1 MSNINY
7 NSKKTICC
15 ICALVVFCTLGA
27 HAGEPGQK
35 KTDIPKSKDLVRE
48 IRSLSESEIYRRAS
62 KNARDKLALEQ
73 YEKRGAETT
82 SLTKNIV
89 LSNPDNA
96 ALLYYQTFLLRPEPN
111 MATFRKIMDVLGGT
125 AEPDRQIRT
134 YLGRCL
140 TTSQLTEAA
149 SQIPQCTWGIWHP
162 DGYEPVLGNL
172 VSEVRQLEYILT
184 LDARTLAADGHYR
197 AALSRCL
204 TTRRLARHVGDYTTL
219 LYLLSMH
226 IDSGAQF
233 TIQHI
238 LCVMPPETNTLMWLR
253 GQLATVQGPRLS
265 FARAIQTDFEFILH
279 DMQTKTNILKEIKH
293 QLAENTEN
301 EQVEEKSKKLTDEE
315 LLRSA
320 REPYAHFLDSILRI
334 IDSDMTY
341 EQKSLE
347 IKVLTSKMIDEYGS
361 DPAAG
366 YVIDMSGAYAG
377 QILTWY
383 NLQVRHT
390 ALNNALN
397 AAIEIYLIYAKTGQI
412 PEKLPD
418 NLSKD
423 PYSSK
428 DFEYKITEDGFIL
441 RYRIKPV
448 NEREVRQYEFKVKSK
463 D

>member
-1 MSNINY
+1 VNQIAPAFRYVQFVGLIYRCGGAGLDAYLALATDVLRARPRGFQSGISDHSDEGNPGAELAGIEDGVLAEMAQASPCR
-7 NSKKTICC
+7 CC
-15 ICALVVFCTLGA
+15 LERDAPGLCVCWLGLKSLCFHIGHHGVGDA
-27 HAGEPGQK
+27 DNDRATMAPVAGE
-35 KTDIPKSKDLVRE
+35 
-48 IRSLSESEIYRRAS
+48 
-62 KNARDKLALEQ
+62 
-73 YEKRGAETT
+73 
-82 SLTKNIV
+82 
-89 LSNPDNA
+89 
-96 ALLYYQTFLLRPEPN
+96 
-111 MATFRKIMDVLGGT
+111 
-125 AEPDRQIRT
+125 
-134 YLGRCL
+134 
-140 TTSQLTEAA
+140 
-149 SQIPQCTWGIWHP
+149 
-162 DGYEPVLGNL
+162 
-172 VSEVRQLEYILT
+172 
-184 LDARTLAADGHYR
+184 
-197 AALSRCL
+197 
-204 TTRRLARHVGDYTTL
+204 
-219 LYLLSMH
+219 LSMR
-226 IDSGAQF
+226 SV
-233 TIQHI
+233 I
-238 LCVMPPETNTLMWLR
+238 L
-253 GQLATVQGPRLS
+253 QGIIVGV
-265 FARAIQTDFEFILH
+265 F
-279 DMQTKTNILKEIKH
+279 